1 MPPLRLRR
9 LAPAFDGLCLAVF
22 VALGRDQHHIDR
34 GVDWFLTV
42 LWPLAVGWLVG
53 ALVTRLYTRV
63 ERSWLRLA
71 GTLVVAVLIGGVLR
85 WGFTNRD
92 AYSVFTVVE
101 LGFLA
106 LVTFGW
112 RLVAHGI
119 ASAAGHASP
128 RGSSRSARRR

>member
-1 MPPLRLRR
+1 MLAPRLRR
-9 LAPAFDGLCLAVF
+9 FAPGFDGLCLVIF
-22 VALGRDQHHIDR
+22 VLLGRDQHHIGR

-42 LWPLAVGWLVG
+42 LWPLAVGWLIG
-53 ALVTRLYTRV
+53 ALVARLYTRV
-63 ERSWLRLA
+63 ERWWLRLG

-85 WGFTNRD
+85 WAFTNRV

-112 RLVAHGI
+112 RLVALGI
-119 ASAAGHASP
+119 TRVA
-128 RGSSRSARRR
+128 RGRQTGTRYAR